1 MAVRGTR
8 TRFGLASTEFFCSPF
23 SDSGG
28 ILLFE
33 SARFSEVDEIPFW
46 AFSLIY
52 KITCLR
58 PLISV
63 HFQKA
68 AANCRGA
75 CRAVFLPYQPKAGG
89 ALVQCGEKLKVSK
102 ELPAASV
109 GVTR

>member
-8 TRFGLASTEFFCSPF
+8 TRFWLACTEFF
-23 SDSGG
+23 DSGG

-33 SARFSEVDEIPFW
+33 SARFSEVDEIPFL

-89 ALVQCGEKLKVSK
+89 ALVQCEIYQINKG
-102 ELPAASV
+102 
-109 GVTR
+109 